1 MSDPLLTIDAG
12 ENLLLTLTVRD
23 ENGTAV
29 DLAEVSEA
37 SFWLV
42 YEKPHK
48 VLKAW
53 TFRGPSS
60 VSVDMQTGDG
70 TGELELELLPS
81 ETATPGTLRLISQ
94 VCFTDTTYFSSGHQ
108 ADVVVTEDFME
119 ISEVIEYGVPLV
131 AADPITEDMDDS
143 VVDDNGDNVADDNGD
158 LLVA

>member
-42 YEKPHK
+42 YEKPAKIAK
-48 VLKAW
+48 VW

-60 VSVDMQTGDG
+60 YSADMQAGGG
-70 TGELELELLPS
+70 TGQIECELLPT
-81 ETATPGTLRLISQ
+81 ETATPGRLKLITQ
-94 VCFTDTTYFSSGHQ
+94 VCFTDTDYFSSGHQ
-108 ADVVVTEDFME
+108 ADVVITEDLLE
-119 ISEVIEYGVPLV
+119 IAEVMEYGVPLTP
-131 AADPITEDMDDS
+131 AAPVTEDYDDN
-143 VVDDNGDNVADDNGD
+143 VTDDNGDGVMDDNGD